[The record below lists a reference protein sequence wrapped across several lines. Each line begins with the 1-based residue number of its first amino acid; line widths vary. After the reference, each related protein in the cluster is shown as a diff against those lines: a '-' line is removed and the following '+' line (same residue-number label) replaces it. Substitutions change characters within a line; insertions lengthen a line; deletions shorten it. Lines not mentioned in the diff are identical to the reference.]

1 MMKIDLHGTKHEDVQ
16 RKLDVFFW
24 ECMQKKITQVEV
36 ITGMSD
42 KMKEIVMSVSSEYN
56 FKVDKFN
63 INQGSLFIN
72 I

>member
-1 MMKIDLHGTKHEDVQ
+1 MKLDLHGTKHEDVY

-24 ECMQKKITQVEV
+24 ECMRRNITQIEIV
-36 ITGMSD
+36 TGMSD
-42 KMKEIVMSVSSEYN
+42 KMKEIVMNVSAEYN
-56 FKVDKFN
+56 FKVSDFN

>member
-1 MMKIDLHGTKHEDVQ
+1 MKLDLHGIKHEDVK

-24 ECMQKKITQVEV
+24 ECMQKNKKQVEV

-42 KMKEIVMSVSSEYN
+42 KMKEIVISVSSEYN
-56 FKVDKFN
+56 FKVDNFN

>member
-56 FKVDKFN
+56 FKVDNFN

>member
-1 MMKIDLHGTKHEDVQ
+1 MKIDLHGTKHEDVQ

-56 FKVDKFN
+56 FKVDNFN

>member
-1 MMKIDLHGTKHEDVQ
+1 MKLDLHGTKHEDVK

-42 KMKEIVMSVSSEYN
+42 KMKEIVIDTANEYKFRVN
-56 FKVDKFN
+56 DFN
-63 INQGSLFIN
+63 INPGSLFIN

>member
-1 MMKIDLHGTKHEDVQ
+1 MKLDLHGTKHEDVQ

-56 FKVDKFN
+56 FKVDNFN